1 MLWHDSDAF
10 FCLVARQL
18 PLEFLEM
25 KIPDQKRE
33 NKSHLQIRQLLSKT
47 ATRSQAER
55 QEWPRLM
62 IVGFNTIH
70 LLQPSFWLEYVH
82 VTHVP

>member
-1 MLWHDSDAF
+1 
-10 FCLVARQL
+10 
-18 PLEFLEM
+18 
-25 KIPDQKRE
+25 
-33 NKSHLQIRQLLSKT
+33 
-47 ATRSQAER
+47 
-55 QEWPRLM
+55 M